1 MPLPAGKGGQAS
13 AKAYH
18 RAEARS
24 TYTGQSASSAHAKGS
39 PASNVLENDISF
51 YCSSRL
57 LDPSVRGKARVTP
70 KRRRRDPRKKIGR
83 QIPFRA
89 RVCTISWSSWV
100 PSSAAGLSG
109 SRSAFCFG
117 VGLAREEFNGR
128 GLDSHRGLWSP
139 RRSLSADLRRCVGR
153 SFWWLVVILK

>member
-18 RAEARS
+18 RAEATS
-24 TYTGQSASSAHAKGS
+24 TYTGQSGSSAHARES

-51 YCSSRL
+51 YCSSL
-57 LDPSVRGKARVTP
+57 TLDPSVRGKARVIP
-70 KRRRRDPRKKIGR
+70 NEGNEILGRKSVDK
-83 QIPFRA
+83 IPFRA

-117 VGLAREEFNGR
+117 VGLAREEFSGR